1 MKNEN
6 KRKEKKSST
15 NLCCSGAAEWVR
27 CGAHGPI
34 VRPCARMAH
43 DERPRNWICGFG
55 PSFHQSLGPH
65 RHIYRV
71 LETEW
76 SDSIIRKLL

>member
-1 MKNEN
+1 MKT
-6 KRKEKKSST
+6 KEKKKNQVQTCAVVVQRSGCDVGHMDPSS
-15 NLCCSGAAEWVR
+15 L
-27 CGAHGPI
+27 
-34 VRPCARMAH
+34 ARMAQ

>member
-27 CGAHGPI
+27 CGGTWTH
-34 VRPCARMAH
+34 RSSLARMAQ

>member
-1 MKNEN
+1 MKT
-6 KRKEKKSST
+6 KEKKKNQVRTCAVVVQRSGCDVGHMDPSS
-15 NLCCSGAAEWVR
+15 L
-27 CGAHGPI
+27 
-34 VRPCARMAH
+34 ARMAQ